1 MRQLKI
7 TKSITN
13 RESASLDKYLQE
25 IGHEDLISVE
35 EEVELAQ
42 RIKKGDRKALER
54 LTKANL
60 RFVVSVAKQYQ
71 NQGLSLPDLINEG
84 NLGLIKAAQKFDE
97 TRGFKFISYAVW
109 WIRQSIL
116 QAIAEQSRI
125 VRLPLNQVGSVNK
138 INRVLNKFEQ
148 ENERRPS
155 LEEIADKIDLP
166 EDKIIDAMKVNGRHV
181 SVDPPFI
188 DGEDNSLLNVFP
200 NADAPSADQQ
210 LVDESL
216 RDEISRALGSLNERE
231 RAIVECFFGIGQP
244 EMTLEEIGDKYG
256 LTRERVRQ
264 IKEKAI
270 RRLRHSTKNKM
281 LKSYLGQ

>member
-1 MRQLKI
+1 MNQYVNDFTRTTQLYFDDLK
-7 TKSITN
+7 
-13 RESASLDKYLQE
+13 KY
-25 IGHEDLISVE
+25 
-35 EEVELAQ
+35 
-42 RIKKGDRKALER
+42 KP
-54 LTKANL
+54 LTKAKEKRLLKLSKKGNVKAKNEILESNL
-60 RFVVSVAKQYQ
+60 KFVFDVAKHYTGR
-71 NQGLSLPDLINEG
+71 GLSISELISEG
-84 NLGLIKAAQKFDE
+84 NMGLVKAIDKFDE
-97 TRGFKFISYAVW
+97 AKDVKFISYAVW

-181 SVDPPFI
+181 SVDAPFI
-188 DGEDNSLLNVFP
+188 DGEDNSLLDVFP
-200 NADAPSADQQ
+200 NTDAPSADQE

-216 RDEISRALGSLNERE
+216 RDEIARALGSLNERE
-231 RAIVECFFGIGQP
+231 RAIVKCFFGIGQP

-270 RRLRHSTKNKM
+270 RRLRHNTKNKM